1 MPKSVIN
8 DLILIYNFKM
18 LNKHVEQARDTG
30 KVVIYSYV
38 TPLEGFSAGVVFETT
53 AKAVL

>member
-8 DLILIYNFKM
+8 DLIYNFKM

-38 TPLEGFSAGVVFETT
+38 TPLEGFSAGVVFVTT